1 MNSLNRRTSLIMIA
15 ILLYVYV
22 SDFSLVFGND
32 FSYDSHGKKDPF
44 MSPASD
50 QGSNAQFFYGELKLE
65 GIVVDNKGQSYAIV
79 NGEVVREGQ
88 KFQGFLLKEITAQD
102 ATFQRDEEVFKVQL
116 RRDDELIEQYLN
128 QDNNN

>member
-1 MNSLNRRTSLIMIA
+1 MNSLNRRVPFIMMV
-15 ILLYVYV
+15 ILLYLFL

-44 MSPASD
+44 VSPVTD
-50 QGSNAQFFYGELKLE
+50 QAPNAQMFYGELRLE
-65 GIVVDNKGQSYAIV
+65 GIVVDHKGQSYAIV

-102 ATFQRDEEVFKVQL
+102 ATFQRDDEVFKVQL

-128 QDNNN
+128 QNN